1 MLRFCETCR
10 NLLELQTDGGKVA
23 HVCKNCNETKPIE
36 DDGLVFE
43 HVLKSSST
51 VETFLNPYIKYD
63 PTLPHFTNIPCPNK
77 GCPSV
82 KSKGILSEVVGIKID
97 TKSLKYLYSCVHCD
111 ASWTNQ

>member
-10 NLLELQTDGGKVA
+10 NLLELQTDGGKVL
-23 HVCKNCNETKPIE
+23 HSCKNCNESKPIE
-36 DDGLVFE
+36 SDGLVYE

-51 VETFLNPYIKYD
+51 VESFLNPYLKYD

-77 GCPSV
+77 GCASN
-82 KSKGILSEVVGIKID
+82 KSKGVLSEVVAIKID
-97 TKSLKYLYSCVHCD
+97 DKALKFLYNCVHCD